1 MKTKMHNGSRLL
13 SLLLA
18 VVLVFTLTVPALAAE
33 KPQDMNLRIAV
44 MSDLHYLSP
53 DMIADTED
61 FEHAFNSDRKLLKES
76 SSVLHEMLERV
87 RADKPDILLVS
98 GDLTKDGEQ
107 ECHAALAKQLQQLQ
121 QDVPGLKIYVINGNH
136 DIRNYNAK
144 NFNTADGKAVPA
156 TRTHPEDFKRI
167 YDFVYSDP
175 TVIAT
180 FTPAAGNEAGS
191 LSYVA
196 RPVEGLTVIAMDTC
210 RYSSDNTSN
219 GDDEHETS
227 GAISADLEKWVI
239 EQTAAAKA
247 RGDLVIGLE
256 HHGLVPHFDVEPTIL
271 PMYLVNGYER
281 IAQEYADAGMSAVF
295 TGHMHAVDIA
305 AMTTKA
311 GNTFYDI
318 ETGSALT
325 YPCPIRFVDLRRSTV
340 GGETNTYMSVSTKT
354 HIGPINYTDPATG
367 VAYVIDDLTEYAREF
382 GFSTAMLKTVAGDFV
397 KSFFG
402 KYLPNDT
409 WPVTK
414 IIENIDKIIEDVASI
429 PVAEGNNLLDF
440 ANWIYRC
447 NLAGEDDGNYPAWVQ
462 SGIDQL
468 KSGALLDQVLDI
480 VAKDAFG
487 RGSVL
492 FTKFQGLFTKY
503 LKSQLN
509 DLLVKIVVSMSV
521 DNNCPDDN
529 DKTILLEGSNAQ
541 VRLLPVTGSS
551 AATTQAYVQ
560 GDTATVFLTSR
571 QLRAATGAQSGVAV
585 TVDATDPAVGTVVLA
600 GRSIANACDA
610 GAAALQV
617 KFRSGTVTLDA
628 RALAALDLHK
638 DVAVSL
644 ASGASLNAAQQRA
657 LGSQAAAA
665 TLANASVLVDGAAA
679 SCPAGS
685 VRAAVAVNAANDLTA
700 WSLADDG
707 SISAVGGVY
716 DAGQQTYAF
725 DVVNGVTAIARFPF
739 TDVVA
744 GTWYYG
750 AAAYAYNNGLFAG
763 MTPTTFAPNATMTRA
778 MLVSVLWRLAGAPA
792 PKAPNTFVDVPDGAW
807 YTDAVTWAAENGVVS
822 GIGGSRFDPSGFV
835 TREQTAEILYNYAHS
850 KGYDVSARADLTAF
864 PDAASV
870 SGWAEEALSWANAAG
885 LINGTVRDGQTILD
899 PQGRRKKSRTQPA
912 TAIIGSGRTYKGFLI
927 KSAAPAWAV
936 SAQTTRRQYRS

>member
-121 QDVPGLKIYVINGNH
+121 QDIPGLKIYVINGNH

-144 NFNTADGKAVPA
+144 NFNTPDGKAVPA

-492 FTKFQGLFTKY
+492 LTKFQGLFTKY

-551 AATTQAYVQ
+551 ATSTQAYVQ
-560 GDTATVFLTSR
+560 DGTSTVFLSSR
-571 QLRAATGAQSGVAV
+571 QLRAATNAQSGATV
-585 TVDATDPAVGTVVLA
+585 TVDATDPAASTVVLA
-600 GRSIANACDA
+600 GHSIANARDA

-657 LGSQAAAA
+657 LGSQAATA

-685 VRAAVAVNAANDLTA
+685 VRAAVAVNAADDLTA

-707 SISAVGGVY
+707 SISAVGGAY

-763 MTPTTFAPNATMTRA
+763 MTPTTFAPNAIMTRA

-899 PQGRRKKSRTQPA
+899 PQGSASR
-912 TAIIGSGRTYKGFLI
+912 
-927 KSAAPAWAV
+927 
-936 SAQTTRRQYRS
+936 AQVAMILMNYVEHVVNA

>member
-156 TRTHPEDFKRI
+156 TRTEPEDFKRI

-175 TVIAT
+175 TVLAT
-180 FTPAAGNEAGS
+180 FTPAEGNKAGG

-210 RYSSDNTSN
+210 RYSSDNTSI

-256 HHGLVPHFDVEPTIL
+256 HHGLVPHFDVQPTIL

-281 IAQEYADAGMSAVF
+281 IAQEYADAGMSVVF

-325 YPCPIRFVDLRRSTV
+325 YPCPVRFVDLRRTTV

-354 HIGPINYTDPATG
+354 HIGPIHYTDPATG

-382 GFSTAMLKTVAGDFV
+382 GFTTDMLKTVAGDFV

-414 IIENIDKIIEDVASI
+414 IVANIDQIIDDVAAI
-429 PVAEGNNLLDF
+429 PIAEGNNLLDF

-628 RALAALDLHK
+628 HALAALDLHK

-685 VRAAVAVNAANDLTA
+685 VRAAVAVNAADDLTA

-707 SISAVGGVY
+707 SISAVGGAY

-778 MLVSVLWRLAGAPA
+778 MLVSVLWRLAGEPA

-864 PDAASV
+864 PDAGNV

-899 PQGRRKKSRTQPA
+899 PQGSASR
-912 TAIIGSGRTYKGFLI
+912 
-927 KSAAPAWAV
+927 
-936 SAQTTRRQYRS
+936 AQVAMILMNYVEHVVNA

>member
-144 NFNTADGKAVPA
+144 NFNTPDGKAVPA

-256 HHGLVPHFDVEPTIL
+256 HHGLVPHFDVQPTIL

-281 IAQEYADAGMSAVF
+281 IAQEYADAGMSVVF

-325 YPCPIRFVDLRRSTV
+325 YPCPVRFVDLRRSTV

-382 GFSTAMLKTVAGDFV
+382 GFTTAMLKTVAGDFI

-414 IIENIDKIIEDVASI
+414 IIANIDQIIDDVAAVPI
-429 PVAEGNNLLDF
+429 AEGNNLLDF

-665 TLANASVLVDGAAA
+665 TFANASVLVDGAAA

-685 VRAAVAVNAANDLTA
+685 VRAAVAVNAADDLTA

-864 PDAASV
+864 PDAGSV

-899 PQGRRKKSRTQPA
+899 PQGSASR
-912 TAIIGSGRTYKGFLI
+912 
-927 KSAAPAWAV
+927 
-936 SAQTTRRQYRS
+936 AQVAMILMNYVEHVVNA

>member
-1 MKTKMHNGSRLL
+1 MKTRMHNGSRLL

-53 DMIADTED
+53 DMIAGTED
-61 FEHAFNSDRKLLKES
+61 FEHALNSDRKLLKES
-76 SSVLHEMLERV
+76 SAILYEKFEQV

-121 QDVPGLKIYVINGNH
+121 QDIPGLKIYVINGNH

-144 NFNTADGKAVPA
+144 NFNTPDGKAVPA

-180 FTPAAGNEAGS
+180 FTPAAGNEAGG

-247 RGDLVIGLE
+247 RGDLVVGLE

-367 VAYVIDDLTEYAREF
+367 VAYVIDDLTEYARKF

-414 IIENIDKIIEDVASI
+414 IVANIDKIIDDVAAVPI
-429 PVAEGNNLLDF
+429 AEGNNLLDF

-462 SGIDQL
+462 SGMDQL
-468 KSGALLDQVLDI
+468 RSGALLDQVLDI

-487 RGSVL
+487 RSSVL

-503 LKSQLN
+503 LKGQLN

-685 VRAAVAVNAANDLTA
+685 VRAAVAVNAADDLTA

-707 SISAVGGVY
+707 SISAVGGAY

-870 SGWAEEALSWANAAG
+870 SGWAEKALSWANVAG

-899 PQGRRKKSRTQPA
+899 PQGSASR
-912 TAIIGSGRTYKGFLI
+912 
-927 KSAAPAWAV
+927 
-936 SAQTTRRQYRS
+936 AQVAMILMNYVEHVVNA

>member
-13 SLLLA
+13 SLLLV

-156 TRTHPEDFKRI
+156 TRTEPEDFKRI

-180 FTPAAGNEAGS
+180 FTPAEGNKAGG

-256 HHGLVPHFDVEPTIL
+256 HHGLVPHFDVQPTIL

-281 IAQEYADAGMSAVF
+281 IAQEYADAGMSVVF

-325 YPCPIRFVDLRRSTV
+325 YPCPVRFVDLRRSTV

-354 HIGPINYTDPATG
+354 HIGPIHYTDPATG
-367 VAYVIDDLTEYAREF
+367 VAYVIDDLTEYARKF
-382 GFSTAMLKTVAGDFV
+382 GFTTDMLKTVAGDFV

-414 IIENIDKIIEDVASI
+414 IVANIDQIIDDVAAVPI
-429 PVAEGNNLLDF
+429 AEGNNLLDF

-657 LGSQAAAA
+657 LGSQAATA

-685 VRAAVAVNAANDLTA
+685 VRAAVAVNAADDLTA

-707 SISAVGGVY
+707 SISAVGGAY

-899 PQGRRKKSRTQPA
+899 PQGSASR
-912 TAIIGSGRTYKGFLI
+912 
-927 KSAAPAWAV
+927 
-936 SAQTTRRQYRS
+936 AQVAMILMNYVEHVVNA

>member
-156 TRTHPEDFKRI
+156 TRTEPEDFKRI

-175 TVIAT
+175 TVLAT
-180 FTPAAGNEAGS
+180 FTPAEGNKAGG

-256 HHGLVPHFDVEPTIL
+256 HHGLVPHFDVQPTIL

-281 IAQEYADAGMSAVF
+281 IAQEYADAGMSVVF

-305 AMTTKA
+305 AMTTAA

-325 YPCPIRFVDLRRSTV
+325 YPCPVRFVDLRRSTV

-354 HIGPINYTDPATG
+354 HIGPIHYTDPATG
-367 VAYVIDDLTEYAREF
+367 VAHVIDDLTEYAREF
-382 GFSTAMLKTVAGDFV
+382 GFTTAMLKTVAGDFI

-414 IIENIDKIIEDVASI
+414 IIANIDQIIDDVAAVPI
-429 PVAEGNNLLDF
+429 AEGNNLLDF

-462 SGIDQL
+462 SGVDQL

-685 VRAAVAVNAANDLTA
+685 VRAAVAVNAADDLTA

-707 SISAVGGVY
+707 SISAVSGAY

-864 PDAASV
+864 PDAGSV

-885 LINGTVRDGQTILD
+885 LINGTVRDGQTILA
-899 PQGRRKKSRTQPA
+899 PQGSASR
-912 TAIIGSGRTYKGFLI
+912 
-927 KSAAPAWAV
+927 
-936 SAQTTRRQYRS
+936 AQVAMILMNYVEHVVNA

>member
-156 TRTHPEDFKRI
+156 TRTEPEDFKRI

-175 TVIAT
+175 TVLAT
-180 FTPAAGNEAGS
+180 FTPAEGNKAGG

-256 HHGLVPHFDVEPTIL
+256 HHGLVPHFDVQPTIL

-281 IAQEYADAGMSAVF
+281 IAQEYADAGMSVVF

-305 AMTTKA
+305 AMTTAA

-325 YPCPIRFVDLRRSTV
+325 YPCPVRFVDLRRSTV

-354 HIGPINYTDPATG
+354 HIGPIHYTDPATG

-382 GFSTAMLKTVAGDFV
+382 GFTTDMLKTVAGDFI

-414 IIENIDKIIEDVASI
+414 IVANIDQIIDDVAAVPI
-429 PVAEGNNLLDF
+429 AEGNNLLDF

-462 SGIDQL
+462 SGVDQL

-551 AATTQAYVQ
+551 AVTTQAYVQ

-685 VRAAVAVNAANDLTA
+685 VRAAVAVNAADDLTA

-707 SISAVGGVY
+707 SISAVGGAY

-899 PQGRRKKSRTQPA
+899 PQGSASR
-912 TAIIGSGRTYKGFLI
+912 
-927 KSAAPAWAV
+927 
-936 SAQTTRRQYRS
+936 AQVAMILMNYVEHVVNA

>member
-18 VVLVFTLTVPALAAE
+18 VVLVFTLTVPALAAD

-76 SSVLHEMLERV
+76 SSVLREMLERV

-156 TRTHPEDFKRI
+156 TRTEPEDFKRI

-180 FTPAAGNEAGS
+180 FTPAEGNKAGG

-256 HHGLVPHFDVEPTIL
+256 HHGLVPHFDVQPTIL

-281 IAQEYADAGMSAVF
+281 IAQEYADAGMSVVF

-325 YPCPIRFVDLRRSTV
+325 YPCPVRFVDLRRTTV

-382 GFSTAMLKTVAGDFV
+382 GFTTAMLKTVAGDFI

-414 IIENIDKIIEDVASI
+414 IVANIDQIIDDVAAVPI
-429 PVAEGNNLLDF
+429 AEGNNLLDF

-685 VRAAVAVNAANDLTA
+685 VRAAVAVNAADDLTA

-707 SISAVGGVY
+707 SISAVGGAY

-778 MLVSVLWRLAGAPA
+778 MLVSVLWRLAGEPA

-864 PDAASV
+864 PDAGSV
-870 SGWAEEALSWANAAG
+870 SGWAEKALSWANAAG

-899 PQGRRKKSRTQPA
+899 PQGSASR
-912 TAIIGSGRTYKGFLI
+912 
-927 KSAAPAWAV
+927 
-936 SAQTTRRQYRS
+936 AQVAMILMNYVEHVVNA

>member
-18 VVLVFTLTVPALAAE
+18 VVLVFTLTVPALAAD

-53 DMIADTED
+53 DMIAGTED
-61 FEHAFNSDRKLLKES
+61 FEHALNSDRKLLKES
-76 SSVLHEMLERV
+76 SAILYEKFEQV

-156 TRTHPEDFKRI
+156 TRTEPEDFKRI

-175 TVIAT
+175 TVLAT
-180 FTPAAGNEAGS
+180 FTPAEGNKAGG

-256 HHGLVPHFDVEPTIL
+256 HHGLVPHFDVQPTIL

-281 IAQEYADAGMSAVF
+281 IAQEYADAGMSVVF

-325 YPCPIRFVDLRRSTV
+325 YPCPVRFVDLRRSTV

-354 HIGPINYTDPATG
+354 HIGPIHYTDPATG

-414 IIENIDKIIEDVASI
+414 IIANIDQIIDDVAAVPI
-429 PVAEGNNLLDF
+429 AEGNNLLDF

-600 GRSIANACDA
+600 GHSIANARDA

-657 LGSQAAAA
+657 LGSQAATA

-685 VRAAVAVNAANDLTA
+685 VRAAVAVNAADDLTA

-707 SISAVGGVY
+707 SISAVSGAY

-778 MLVSVLWRLAGAPA
+778 MLVSVLWRLAGEPA

-864 PDAASV
+864 PDAGSV

-899 PQGRRKKSRTQPA
+899 PQGSASR
-912 TAIIGSGRTYKGFLI
+912 
-927 KSAAPAWAV
+927 
-936 SAQTTRRQYRS
+936 AQVAMILMNYVEHVVNA

>member
-156 TRTHPEDFKRI
+156 TRTEPEDFKQI

-180 FTPAAGNEAGS
+180 FTPAEGNKAGG

-256 HHGLVPHFDVEPTIL
+256 HHGLVPHFDVQPTIL

-281 IAQEYADAGMSAVF
+281 IAQEYADAGMSVVF

-325 YPCPIRFVDLRRSTV
+325 YPCPVRFVDLRRSTV

-354 HIGPINYTDPATG
+354 HIGPIHYTDPATG
-367 VAYVIDDLTEYAREF
+367 AAYVIDDLTEYAREF
-382 GFSTAMLKTVAGDFV
+382 GFTTDMLKTVAGDFV

-414 IIENIDKIIEDVASI
+414 IIANIDQIIDDVAAVPI
-429 PVAEGNNLLDF
+429 AEGNNLLDF

-657 LGSQAAAA
+657 LGSQAATA

-685 VRAAVAVNAANDLTA
+685 VRAAVAVNAADDLTA

-707 SISAVGGVY
+707 SISAVGGAY
-716 DAGQQTYAF
+716 DAGQQTYVF

-778 MLVSVLWRLAGAPA
+778 MLVSVLWRLAGEPA
-792 PKAPNTFVDVPDGAW
+792 PKGTNTFDDVPDGAW

-864 PDAASV
+864 PDAGSV
-870 SGWAEEALSWANAAG
+870 SGWAEKALSWANAAG

-899 PQGRRKKSRTQPA
+899 PQGSASR
-912 TAIIGSGRTYKGFLI
+912 
-927 KSAAPAWAV
+927 
-936 SAQTTRRQYRS
+936 AQVAMILMNYVEHVVNA

>member
-156 TRTHPEDFKRI
+156 TRTEPEDFKRI

-175 TVIAT
+175 TVIET

-196 RPVEGLTVIAMDTC
+196 RPVEGLTIVAMDTC
-210 RYSSDNTSN
+210 RYSKENTSN

-256 HHGLVPHFDVEPTIL
+256 HHGLVPHFDVQPTIL

-281 IAQEYADAGMSAVF
+281 IAQEYADAGMSVVF

-325 YPCPIRFVDLRRSTV
+325 YPCPVRFVDLRRSTV

-354 HIGPINYTDPATG
+354 HIGPIHYTDPATG

-382 GFSTAMLKTVAGDFV
+382 GFTTAMLKTVAGDFV

-414 IIENIDKIIEDVASI
+414 IVANIDQIIDDVAAVPI
-429 PVAEGNNLLDF
+429 AEGNNLLDF

-541 VRLLPVTGSS
+541 VRLLPVTGSN

-685 VRAAVAVNAANDLTA
+685 VRAAVAVNAADDLTA

-707 SISAVGGVY
+707 SISAVSGAY

-864 PDAASV
+864 PDAGSV

-899 PQGRRKKSRTQPA
+899 PQGSASR
-912 TAIIGSGRTYKGFLI
+912 
-927 KSAAPAWAV
+927 
-936 SAQTTRRQYRS
+936 AQVAMILMNYVEHVVNA

>member
-1 MKTKMHNGSRLL
+1 MNHSKRIGSRLL

-18 VVLVFTLTVPALAAE
+18 VALVLALSVPAFAA
-33 KPQDMNLRIAV
+33 QDSHSGADTGTLKIAV
-44 MSDLHYLSP
+44 MSDDHYLSP
-53 DMIADTED
+53 SMIRDTADYTT
-61 FEHAFNSDRKLLKES
+61 ALNSDRKMFAES
-76 SSVLHEMLERV
+76 DAILRTMLDAV
-87 RADKPDILLVS
+87 RQDKPDVLLIS

-107 ECHAALAKQLQQLQ
+107 ECHKALAKALQQLQ
-121 QDVPGLKIYVINGNH
+121 RDVPGLKVYVINGNH
-136 DIRNYNAK
+136 DIRNADAL

-156 TRTHPEDFKRI
+156 TRTDPEDFKRI
-167 YDFVYSDP
+167 YDFIYSDP

-180 FTPAAGNEAGS
+180 YTPPAGKEAGG

-196 RPVEGLTVIAMDTC
+196 RPADGYTLVVIDTG
-210 RYSSDNTSN
+210 RYSSDNTSTGKN
-219 GDDEHETS
+219 EHETS
-227 GAISADLEKWVI
+227 GAISADLEQWVI

-247 RGDLVIGLE
+247 RGDVVLGMQ
-256 HHGLVPHFDVEPTIL
+256 HHGLVAHFDVQPTIL
-271 PMYLVNGYER
+271 PMYLVNDYER
-281 IAQEYADAGMSAVF
+281 LSQEYADAGMSVMF
-295 TGHMHAVDIA
+295 TGHSHAVDIA
-305 AMTTKA
+305 SATTVA
-311 GNTFYDI
+311 GNTIYDI
-318 ETGSALT
+318 ETGSGLT
-325 YPCPIRFVDLRRSTV
+325 YPSPLRFVELRRSADATV
-340 GGETNTYMSVSTKT
+340 VSTGVRT
-354 HIGPINYTDPATG
+354 HFGPIHYTDPLTG
-367 VAYVIDDLTEYAREF
+367 TAKTIDDLTEYGRAH
-382 GFSTAMLKTVAGDFV
+382 GFTTDMLKTVAGSFV

-402 KYLPNDT
+402 KFLPNDT

-414 IIENIDKIIEDVASI
+414 IIANIDQIIDDVAAVPI
-429 PVAEGNNLLDF
+429 AEGNNLLDF
-440 ANWIYRC
+440 ANWIYQC

-462 SGIDQL
+462 SGVDQL

-480 VAKDAFG
+480 VARDTFG
-487 RGSVL
+487 CGSVL
-492 FTKFQGLFTKY
+492 FTKFQGLFTRY

-521 DNNCPDDN
+521 DNNCADDN
-529 DKTILLEGSNAQ
+529 DMTFLIANSGDAQ
-541 VRLLPVTGSS
+541 IRLLPVSGSS

-560 GDTATVFLTSR
+560 GSTATVFLTSR
-571 QLRAATGAQSGVAV
+571 QLRAATDAQFDATV
-585 TVDATDPAVGTVVLA
+585 TINATDPAADTVILS
-600 GRSIANACDA
+600 GRSIINARNA
-610 GAAALQV
+610 GVAA

-657 LGSQAAAA
+657 LGSQAATA

-685 VRAAVAVNAANDLTA
+685 VRAAVAVNAADDLTA

-707 SISAVGGVY
+707 SISAVGGAY

-778 MLVSVLWRLAGAPA
+778 MLVSVLWRLAGEPA

-850 KGYDVSARADLTAF
+850 KGYDVSARADLTVF
-864 PDAASV
+864 PDAGSV
-870 SGWAEEALSWANAAG
+870 SGWAEKALSWANAAG

-899 PQGRRKKSRTQPA
+899 PQGSASR
-912 TAIIGSGRTYKGFLI
+912 
-927 KSAAPAWAV
+927 
-936 SAQTTRRQYRS
+936 AQVAMILMNYVEHVVNA

>member
-144 NFNTADGKAVPA
+144 NFNTPDGKAVPA
-156 TRTHPEDFKRI
+156 TRTYPEDFKRI

-196 RPVEGLTVIAMDTC
+196 RPVEGLTIIAMDTC
-210 RYSSDNTSN
+210 RYSKENTSN
-219 GDDEHETS
+219 GTDEHETS

-354 HIGPINYTDPATG
+354 HIGPIHYTDPATG

-382 GFSTAMLKTVAGDFV
+382 GFTTAMLKTVAGDFI

-414 IIENIDKIIEDVASI
+414 IIANIDQIIDDVAAVPI
-429 PVAEGNNLLDF
+429 AEGNNLLDF

-685 VRAAVAVNAANDLTA
+685 VRAAVAVNAADDLTA

-707 SISAVGGVY
+707 SISAVGGAY

-899 PQGRRKKSRTQPA
+899 PQGSASR
-912 TAIIGSGRTYKGFLI
+912 
-927 KSAAPAWAV
+927 
-936 SAQTTRRQYRS
+936 AQVAMILMNYVEHVVNA

>member
-18 VVLVFTLTVPALAAE
+18 VVLVFTLTVPVLAAE

-156 TRTHPEDFKRI
+156 TRTEPEDFRRI

-180 FTPAAGNEAGS
+180 FTPAEGNKAGG

-256 HHGLVPHFDVEPTIL
+256 HHGLVPHFDVQPTIL

-281 IAQEYADAGMSAVF
+281 IAQEYADAGMSVVF

-305 AMTTKA
+305 AMTTAA

-325 YPCPIRFVDLRRSTV
+325 YPCPVRFVDLRRSTV

-354 HIGPINYTDPATG
+354 HIGPIHYTDPATG

-382 GFSTAMLKTVAGDFV
+382 GFTTAMLKTVAGDFV

-414 IIENIDKIIEDVASI
+414 IVANIDQIIDDVAAVPI
-429 PVAEGNNLLDF
+429 AEGNNLLDF

-657 LGSQAAAA
+657 LGSQAATA

-685 VRAAVAVNAANDLTA
+685 VRAAVAVNAADDLTA

-707 SISAVGGVY
+707 SISAVGGAY

-864 PDAASV
+864 PDAGSV

-899 PQGRRKKSRTQPA
+899 PQGSASR
-912 TAIIGSGRTYKGFLI
+912 
-927 KSAAPAWAV
+927 
-936 SAQTTRRQYRS
+936 AQVAMILMNYVEHVVNA

>member
-61 FEHAFNSDRKLLKES
+61 FEHALNSDRKLLKES
-76 SSVLHEMLERV
+76 SAILNEMFERV

-121 QDVPGLKIYVINGNH
+121 QDIPGLKIYVINGNH

-144 NFNTADGKAVPA
+144 NFNTADGKAVLA
-156 TRTHPEDFKRI
+156 TRTEPEDFKRI

-180 FTPAAGNEAGS
+180 FTPAEGNKAGG

-210 RYSSDNTSN
+210 RYSSDNTSI

-239 EQTAAAKA
+239 EQTAVAKA

-281 IAQEYADAGMSAVF
+281 IAQEYADAGMSVVF

-305 AMTTKA
+305 AMTTAA

-354 HIGPINYTDPATG
+354 HIGPIHYTDPATG
-367 VAYVIDDLTEYAREF
+367 TAHVIDDLTEYAREF
-382 GFSTAMLKTVAGDFV
+382 GFSTDMLKTVAGDFV

-414 IIENIDKIIEDVASI
+414 IVANIDQIIDDVAAI
-429 PVAEGNNLLDF
+429 PIAEGKNLLDF
-440 ANWIYRC
+440 ANWIYQC

-462 SGIDQL
+462 SGVDQL

-541 VRLLPVTGSS
+541 IRLLPVTGSS

-685 VRAAVAVNAANDLTA
+685 VRAAVAVNAADDLTA

-707 SISAVGGVY
+707 SISAVGGAY

-864 PDAASV
+864 PDAGSV

-899 PQGRRKKSRTQPA
+899 PQGSASR
-912 TAIIGSGRTYKGFLI
+912 
-927 KSAAPAWAV
+927 
-936 SAQTTRRQYRS
+936 AQVAMILMNYVEHVVNA

>member
-76 SSVLHEMLERV
+76 SSVLREMLERV

-156 TRTHPEDFKRI
+156 TRTEPEDFKQI

-175 TVIAT
+175 TVLAT
-180 FTPAAGNEAGS
+180 FTPAEGNKAGG

-256 HHGLVPHFDVEPTIL
+256 HHGLVPHFDVQPTIL

-281 IAQEYADAGMSAVF
+281 IAQEYADAGMSVVF

-305 AMTTKA
+305 AMTTAA

-325 YPCPIRFVDLRRSTV
+325 YPCPVRFVDLRRSTV

-382 GFSTAMLKTVAGDFV
+382 GFTTAMLKTVAGDFV

-414 IIENIDKIIEDVASI
+414 IVANIDQIIDDVAAI
-429 PVAEGNNLLDF
+429 PIAEGNNLLDF

-657 LGSQAAAA
+657 LGSQAATA

-685 VRAAVAVNAANDLTA
+685 VRAAVAVNAADDLTA

-707 SISAVGGVY
+707 SISAVGGAY

-778 MLVSVLWRLAGAPA
+778 MLVSVLWRLAGEPA

-864 PDAASV
+864 PDAGSV

-899 PQGRRKKSRTQPA
+899 PQGSASR
-912 TAIIGSGRTYKGFLI
+912 
-927 KSAAPAWAV
+927 
-936 SAQTTRRQYRS
+936 AQVAMILMNYVEHVVNA

>member
-156 TRTHPEDFKRI
+156 TRTEPEDFKQI

-180 FTPAAGNEAGS
+180 FTPAEGNKAGG

-196 RPVEGLTVIAMDTC
+196 RPVEGLTIVAMDTC
-210 RYSSDNTSN
+210 RYSKENTSN
-219 GDDEHETS
+219 GTDEHETS

-462 SGIDQL
+462 SGMDQL
-468 KSGALLDQVLDI
+468 RSGALLDQVLDI

-492 FTKFQGLFTKY
+492 LTKFQGLFTKY

-600 GRSIANACDA
+600 GRSIANAREA
-610 GAAALQV
+610 GVATLQV
-617 KFRSGTVTLDA
+617 KFKSGTVALNA
-628 RALAALDLHK
+628 SALAALDLHK
-638 DVAVSL
+638 DVVVSL
-644 ASGASLNAAQQRA
+644 ANGASLNAAQQRA
-657 LGSQAAAA
+657 LGSQAATA

-685 VRAAVAVNAANDLTA
+685 VRAAVAVNAADDLTA

-707 SISAVGGVY
+707 SISAVGGAY

-778 MLVSVLWRLAGAPA
+778 MLVSVLWRLAGEPA

-850 KGYDVSARADLTAF
+850 KGYDVSARADLTVF
-864 PDAASV
+864 PDAGSV
-870 SGWAEEALSWANAAG
+870 SGWAEKALSWANAAG

-899 PQGRRKKSRTQPA
+899 PQGSASR
-912 TAIIGSGRTYKGFLI
+912 
-927 KSAAPAWAV
+927 
-936 SAQTTRRQYRS
+936 AQVAMILMNYVEHVVNA

>member
-1 MKTKMHNGSRLL
+1 MKIRMHNGSRLL

-121 QDVPGLKIYVINGNH
+121 QDIPGLKIYVINGNH

-144 NFNTADGKAVPA
+144 NFNTPDGKAVPA

-180 FTPAAGNEAGS
+180 FTPAAGNEAGG

-196 RPVEGLTVIAMDTC
+196 RPVEGLTIIAMDTC
-210 RYSSDNTSN
+210 RYSKENTSN
-219 GDDEHETS
+219 GTDEHETS

-281 IAQEYADAGMSAVF
+281 IAQEYADAGMSVVF

-462 SGIDQL
+462 SGMDQL
-468 KSGALLDQVLDI
+468 RSGALLDQVLDI

-487 RGSVL
+487 RSSVL

-503 LKSQLN
+503 LKGQLN

-657 LGSQAAAA
+657 LGSQAATA

-685 VRAAVAVNAANDLTA
+685 VRAEVAVNAADDLTA

-707 SISAVGGVY
+707 SISAVGGAY

-899 PQGRRKKSRTQPA
+899 PQGSASR
-912 TAIIGSGRTYKGFLI
+912 
-927 KSAAPAWAV
+927 
-936 SAQTTRRQYRS
+936 AQVAMILMNYVEHVVNA

>member
-76 SSVLHEMLERV
+76 SSVLREMLERV

-156 TRTHPEDFKRI
+156 TRTEPEDFKQI

-180 FTPAAGNEAGS
+180 FTPAEGNKAGG

-256 HHGLVPHFDVEPTIL
+256 HHGLVPHFDVQPTIL

-281 IAQEYADAGMSAVF
+281 IAQEYADAGMSVVF

-305 AMTTKA
+305 AMTTAA

-325 YPCPIRFVDLRRSTV
+325 YPCPVRFVDLRRSTV

-354 HIGPINYTDPATG
+354 HIGPIHYTDPATG

-382 GFSTAMLKTVAGDFV
+382 GFTTDMLKTVAGDFV

-414 IIENIDKIIEDVASI
+414 IIANIDQIIDDVAAVPI
-429 PVAEGNNLLDF
+429 AEGNNLLDF

-600 GRSIANACDA
+600 SRSIANACDT

-657 LGSQAAAA
+657 LGSQAATA

-685 VRAAVAVNAANDLTA
+685 VRAAVAVNAADDLTA

-707 SISAVGGVY
+707 SISAVGGAY
-716 DAGQQTYAF
+716 DAGRQTYAF

-778 MLVSVLWRLAGAPA
+778 MLVSVLWRLAGEPA
-792 PKAPNTFVDVPDGAW
+792 PKTPNTFVDVPDGAW

-864 PDAASV
+864 PDAGSV

-899 PQGRRKKSRTQPA
+899 PQGSASR
-912 TAIIGSGRTYKGFLI
+912 
-927 KSAAPAWAV
+927 
-936 SAQTTRRQYRS
+936 AQVAMILMNYVEHVVNA

>member
-18 VVLVFTLTVPALAAE
+18 VVLAFTLTVPALAAE

-76 SSVLHEMLERV
+76 SSVFREMLERV

-156 TRTHPEDFKRI
+156 TRTEPEDFKRI

-175 TVIAT
+175 TVLAT
-180 FTPAAGNEAGS
+180 FTPAEGNKAGG

-210 RYSSDNTSN
+210 RYSSDNTSI

-256 HHGLVPHFDVEPTIL
+256 HHGLVPHFDVQPTIL

-281 IAQEYADAGMSAVF
+281 IAQEYADAGMSVVF

-325 YPCPIRFVDLRRSTV
+325 YPCPVRFVDLRRSTV

-354 HIGPINYTDPATG
+354 HIGPIHYTDPATG

-382 GFSTAMLKTVAGDFV
+382 GFTTDMLKTVAGDFV

-414 IIENIDKIIEDVASI
+414 IIANIDQIIDDVAAVPI
-429 PVAEGNNLLDF
+429 AEGNNLLDF

-462 SGIDQL
+462 SGVDQL

-657 LGSQAAAA
+657 LGSQAATA

-685 VRAAVAVNAANDLTA
+685 VRAAVAVNAADDLTA

-707 SISAVGGVY
+707 SISAVGGAY

-778 MLVSVLWRLAGAPA
+778 MLVSVLWRLAGEPA

-864 PDAASV
+864 PDAGSV
-870 SGWAEEALSWANAAG
+870 SGWAEKALSWANAAG

-899 PQGRRKKSRTQPA
+899 PQGSASR
-912 TAIIGSGRTYKGFLI
+912 
-927 KSAAPAWAV
+927 
-936 SAQTTRRQYRS
+936 AQVAMILMNYVEHVVNA

>member
-121 QDVPGLKIYVINGNH
+121 QDIPGLKIYVINGNH

-144 NFNTADGKAVPA
+144 NFNTPDGKAVPA

-414 IIENIDKIIEDVASI
+414 IIANIDQIIDDVAAVPI
-429 PVAEGNNLLDF
+429 AEGNNLLDF

-541 VRLLPVTGSS
+541 VRLLPVTGSN

-644 ASGASLNAAQQRA
+644 TGASLNAAQQRA
-657 LGSQAAAA
+657 LGTQAGSAV
-665 TLANASVLVDGAAA
+665 LANASVLVDGAAA

-685 VRAAVAVNAANDLTA
+685 VRAAVAVNAADDLTA

-707 SISAVGGVY
+707 SISAVSGAY

-778 MLVSVLWRLAGAPA
+778 MLVSVLWRLAGEPA

-850 KGYDVSARADLTAF
+850 KGYDVSARADLTVF
-864 PDAASV
+864 PDAGSV
-870 SGWAEEALSWANAAG
+870 SGWAEKALSWANAAG

-899 PQGRRKKSRTQPA
+899 PQGSASR
-912 TAIIGSGRTYKGFLI
+912 
-927 KSAAPAWAV
+927 
-936 SAQTTRRQYRS
+936 AQVAMILMNYVEHVVNA

>member
-156 TRTHPEDFKRI
+156 TRTEPEDFKRI

-175 TVIAT
+175 TVLAT
-180 FTPAAGNEAGS
+180 FTPAEGNKAGG

-256 HHGLVPHFDVEPTIL
+256 HHGLVPHFDVQPTIL

-281 IAQEYADAGMSAVF
+281 IAQEYADAGMSVVF

-305 AMTTKA
+305 AMTTAA

-325 YPCPIRFVDLRRSTV
+325 YPCPVRFVDLRRSTV

-354 HIGPINYTDPATG
+354 HIGPIHYTDPATG

-382 GFSTAMLKTVAGDFV
+382 GFTTDMLKTVAGDFV

-414 IIENIDKIIEDVASI
+414 IIANIDQIIDDVAAVPI
-429 PVAEGNNLLDF
+429 AEGNNLLDF

-462 SGIDQL
+462 SGVDQL

-685 VRAAVAVNAANDLTA
+685 VRAAVAVNAADDLTA

-707 SISAVGGVY
+707 SISAVGGAY

-778 MLVSVLWRLAGAPA
+778 MLVSVLWRLAGEPA

-864 PDAASV
+864 PDAGSV

-899 PQGRRKKSRTQPA
+899 PQGSASR
-912 TAIIGSGRTYKGFLI
+912 
-927 KSAAPAWAV
+927 
-936 SAQTTRRQYRS
+936 AQVAMILMNYVEHVVNA

>member
-1 MKTKMHNGSRLL
+1 MNHSKRIGSRLL

-18 VVLVFTLTVPALAAE
+18 VALVLALSVPAFAA
-33 KPQDMNLRIAV
+33 QDSHSGADTGTLKIAV
-44 MSDLHYLSP
+44 MSDDHYLSP
-53 DMIADTED
+53 SMIRDTADYTT
-61 FEHAFNSDRKLLKES
+61 ALNSDRKMFAES
-76 SSVLHEMLERV
+76 DAILRTMLDAV
-87 RADKPDILLVS
+87 RQDKPDVLLIS

-107 ECHAALAKQLQQLQ
+107 ECHKALAKALQQLQ
-121 QDVPGLKIYVINGNH
+121 RDVPGLKVYVINGNH
-136 DIRNYNAK
+136 DIRNADAL

-156 TRTHPEDFKRI
+156 TRTDPEDFKRI
-167 YDFVYSDP
+167 YDFIYSDP

-180 FTPAAGNEAGS
+180 YTPPAGKEAGG

-196 RPVEGLTVIAMDTC
+196 RPADGYTLVVIDTG
-210 RYSSDNTSN
+210 RYSSDNTSTGKN
-219 GDDEHETS
+219 EHETS
-227 GAISADLEKWVI
+227 GAISADLEQWVI

-247 RGDLVIGLE
+247 RGDVVLGMQ
-256 HHGLVPHFDVEPTIL
+256 HHGLVAHFDVQPTIL
-271 PMYLVNGYER
+271 PMYLVNDYER
-281 IAQEYADAGMSAVF
+281 LSQEYADAGMSVMF
-295 TGHMHAVDIA
+295 TGHSHAVDIA
-305 AMTTKA
+305 SATTVA
-311 GNTFYDI
+311 GNTIYDI
-318 ETGSALT
+318 ETGSGLT
-325 YPCPIRFVDLRRSTV
+325 YPSPLRFVELRRSADATV
-340 GGETNTYMSVSTKT
+340 VSTGVRT
-354 HIGPINYTDPATG
+354 HFGPIHYTDPLTG
-367 VAYVIDDLTEYAREF
+367 TAKTIDDLTEYGRAH
-382 GFSTAMLKTVAGDFV
+382 GFTTDMLKTVAGSFV

-402 KYLPNDT
+402 KFLPNDT

-414 IIENIDKIIEDVASI
+414 IIANIDQIIDDVAAVPI
-429 PVAEGNNLLDF
+429 AEGNNLLDF
-440 ANWIYRC
+440 ANWIYQC

-462 SGIDQL
+462 SGVDQL

-480 VAKDAFG
+480 VARDTFG
-487 RGSVL
+487 CGSVL
-492 FTKFQGLFTKY
+492 FTKFQGLFTRY

-521 DNNCPDDN
+521 DNNCADDN
-529 DKTILLEGSNAQ
+529 DMTFLIANSGDAQ
-541 VRLLPVTGSS
+541 IRLLPVSGSS

-560 GDTATVFLTSR
+560 GSTATVFLTSR
-571 QLRAATGAQSGVAV
+571 QLRAATDAQFDATV
-585 TVDATDPAVGTVVLA
+585 TINATDPAADTVILS
-600 GRSIANACDA
+600 GRSIINARNA
-610 GAAALQV
+610 GVAALQV

-644 ASGASLNAAQQRA
+644 TGASLNAAQQRA
-657 LGSQAAAA
+657 LGTQAGSAV
-665 TLANASVLVDGAAA
+665 LANASVLVDGAAA

-685 VRAAVAVNAANDLTA
+685 VRAAVAVNAADDLTA

-707 SISAVGGVY
+707 SISAVGGAY

-778 MLVSVLWRLAGAPA
+778 MLVSVLWRLAGEPA

-850 KGYDVSARADLTAF
+850 KGYDVSARADLTVF
-864 PDAASV
+864 PDAGSV
-870 SGWAEEALSWANAAG
+870 SGWAEKALSWANAAG

-899 PQGRRKKSRTQPA
+899 PQGSASR
-912 TAIIGSGRTYKGFLI
+912 
-927 KSAAPAWAV
+927 
-936 SAQTTRRQYRS
+936 AQVAMILMNYVEHVVNA

>member
-18 VVLVFTLTVPALAAE
+18 VVLVFTLTVPALAAD

-53 DMIADTED
+53 DMIAGTED
-61 FEHAFNSDRKLLKES
+61 FEHALNSDRKLLKES
-76 SSVLHEMLERV
+76 SAILYEKFEQV

-121 QDVPGLKIYVINGNH
+121 QDIPGLKIYVINGNH

-144 NFNTADGKAVPA
+144 NFNTPDGKAVPA

-196 RPVEGLTVIAMDTC
+196 RPVEGLTIIAMDTC
-210 RYSSDNTSN
+210 RYSKENTSN
-219 GDDEHETS
+219 GTDEHETS

-281 IAQEYADAGMSAVF
+281 IAQEYADAGMSVVF

-354 HIGPINYTDPATG
+354 HIGPIHYTDPATG

-382 GFSTAMLKTVAGDFV
+382 GFTTAMLKTVAGDFI

-414 IIENIDKIIEDVASI
+414 IIANIDQIIDDVAAVPI
-429 PVAEGNNLLDF
+429 AEGNNLLDF

-685 VRAAVAVNAANDLTA
+685 VRAAVAVNAADDLTA

-707 SISAVGGVY
+707 SISAVGGAY

-899 PQGRRKKSRTQPA
+899 PQGSASR
-912 TAIIGSGRTYKGFLI
+912 
-927 KSAAPAWAV
+927 
-936 SAQTTRRQYRS
+936 AQVAMILMNYVEHVVNA

>member
-144 NFNTADGKAVPA
+144 NFNTPDGKAVPA
-156 TRTHPEDFKRI
+156 TRTEPEDFKRI

-175 TVIAT
+175 TVLAT
-180 FTPAAGNEAGS
+180 FTPAEGNKAGG

-196 RPVEGLTVIAMDTC
+196 RPVEGLTIIAMDTC

-256 HHGLVPHFDVEPTIL
+256 HHGLVPHFDVQPTIL

-281 IAQEYADAGMSAVF
+281 IAQEYADAGMSVVF

-305 AMTTKA
+305 AMTTAA
-311 GNTFYDI
+311 GNTIYDI

-354 HIGPINYTDPATG
+354 HIGPIHYTDPATG
-367 VAYVIDDLTEYAREF
+367 VAYVIDDLTEYARKF
-382 GFSTAMLKTVAGDFV
+382 GFTTDMLKTVAGDFI

-414 IIENIDKIIEDVASI
+414 IIANIDQIIDDVAAVPI
-429 PVAEGNNLLDF
+429 AEGNNLLDF

-462 SGIDQL
+462 SGVDQL

-644 ASGASLNAAQQRA
+644 AGGASLNAAQQRA
-657 LGSQAAAA
+657 LGTQAAMA

-685 VRAAVAVNAANDLTA
+685 VRAAVAVNAADDLTA

-707 SISAVGGVY
+707 SISAVGGAY

-864 PDAASV
+864 PDAGSV

-899 PQGRRKKSRTQPA
+899 PQGSASR
-912 TAIIGSGRTYKGFLI
+912 
-927 KSAAPAWAV
+927 
-936 SAQTTRRQYRS
+936 AQVAMILMNYVEHVVNA

>member
-33 KPQDMNLRIAV
+33 KPQNMNLRIAV

-61 FEHAFNSDRKLLKES
+61 FEHAFNSDRKLLKEG

-156 TRTHPEDFKRI
+156 TRTEPEDFKRI

-175 TVIAT
+175 TVLAT
-180 FTPAAGNEAGS
+180 FTPAEGNKAGG

-256 HHGLVPHFDVEPTIL
+256 HHGLVPHFDVQPTIL

-281 IAQEYADAGMSAVF
+281 IAQEYADAGMSVVF

-305 AMTTKA
+305 AMTTAA

-325 YPCPIRFVDLRRSTV
+325 YPCPVRFVDLRRSTV

-354 HIGPINYTDPATG
+354 HIGPIHYTDPATG

-382 GFSTAMLKTVAGDFV
+382 GFTTDMLKTVAGDFI

-414 IIENIDKIIEDVASI
+414 IIANIDQIIDDVAAVPI
-429 PVAEGNNLLDF
+429 AEGNNLLDF

-657 LGSQAAAA
+657 LGSQAATA
-665 TLANASVLVDGAAA
+665 TLASASVTVDGAAA

-685 VRAAVAVNAANDLTA
+685 VRAAVAVNAADDLTA

-707 SISAVGGVY
+707 SISAVGGAY

-778 MLVSVLWRLAGAPA
+778 MLVSVLWRLAGEPA

-864 PDAASV
+864 PDAGSV

-899 PQGRRKKSRTQPA
+899 PQGSASR
-912 TAIIGSGRTYKGFLI
+912 
-927 KSAAPAWAV
+927 
-936 SAQTTRRQYRS
+936 AQVAMILMNYVEHVVNA

>member
-18 VVLVFTLTVPALAAE
+18 VVLAFTLTVPALAAE

-76 SSVLHEMLERV
+76 SSVLREMLERV

-156 TRTHPEDFKRI
+156 TRTEPEDFKQI

-180 FTPAAGNEAGS
+180 FTPAEGNKAGG

-256 HHGLVPHFDVEPTIL
+256 HHGLVPHFDVQPTIL

-281 IAQEYADAGMSAVF
+281 IAQEYADAGMSVVF

-305 AMTTKA
+305 AMTTAA

-325 YPCPIRFVDLRRSTV
+325 YPCPVRFVDLRRSTV

-354 HIGPINYTDPATG
+354 HIGPIHYTDPATG

-382 GFSTAMLKTVAGDFV
+382 GFTTDMLKTVAGDFI

-414 IIENIDKIIEDVASI
+414 IVANIDQIIDDVAAVPI
-429 PVAEGNNLLDF
+429 AEGNNLLDF

-571 QLRAATGAQSGVAV
+571 QLRTATGAQSGVAV

-685 VRAAVAVNAANDLTA
+685 VRAAVAVNAADDLTA

-707 SISAVGGVY
+707 SISAVGGAY

-899 PQGRRKKSRTQPA
+899 PQGSASR
-912 TAIIGSGRTYKGFLI
+912 
-927 KSAAPAWAV
+927 
-936 SAQTTRRQYRS
+936 AQVAMILMNYVEHVVNA

>member
-76 SSVLHEMLERV
+76 SAILHEMFEQV

-180 FTPAAGNEAGS
+180 FTPAEGNEAGS

-196 RPVEGLTVIAMDTC
+196 RPVEGLTIVAMDTC
-210 RYSSDNTSN
+210 RYSKENTSN
-219 GDDEHETS
+219 GTDEHETS

-256 HHGLVPHFDVEPTIL
+256 HHGLVPHFDVQPTIL

-382 GFSTAMLKTVAGDFV
+382 GFSTAMLKTVAGDFI

-414 IIENIDKIIEDVASI
+414 IVANIDQIIDDVAAI
-429 PVAEGNNLLDF
+429 PIAEGNNLLDF

-462 SGIDQL
+462 SGMDQL
-468 KSGALLDQVLDI
+468 RSGALLDQVLDI

-487 RGSVL
+487 RSSVL

-657 LGSQAAAA
+657 LGSQAATA

-679 SCPAGS
+679 SYPAGS
-685 VRAAVAVNAANDLTA
+685 VRAAVAVNAADDLTA

-707 SISAVGGVY
+707 SISAVGGAY

-763 MTPTTFAPNATMTRA
+763 MTPTTFAPDATMTRA
-778 MLVSVLWRLAGAPA
+778 MLVSVLWRLAGEPA

-899 PQGRRKKSRTQPA
+899 PQGSASR
-912 TAIIGSGRTYKGFLI
+912 
-927 KSAAPAWAV
+927 
-936 SAQTTRRQYRS
+936 AQVAMILMNYVEHVVNA

>member
-156 TRTHPEDFKRI
+156 TRTEPEDFKRI

-175 TVIAT
+175 TVLAT
-180 FTPAAGNEAGS
+180 FTPAEGNKAGG

-256 HHGLVPHFDVEPTIL
+256 HHGLVPHFDVQPTIL

-281 IAQEYADAGMSAVF
+281 IAQEYADAGMSVVF

-325 YPCPIRFVDLRRSTV
+325 YPCPVRFVDLRRTTV

-354 HIGPINYTDPATG
+354 HIGPIHYTDPATG

-382 GFSTAMLKTVAGDFV
+382 GFTTAMLKTVAGDFV

-414 IIENIDKIIEDVASI
+414 IVANIDQIIDDVAAVPI
-429 PVAEGNNLLDF
+429 AEGNNLLDF

-560 GDTATVFLTSR
+560 GDAATVFLTSR

-685 VRAAVAVNAANDLTA
+685 VRAAVAVNAADDLTA

-707 SISAVGGVY
+707 SISAVGGAY

-778 MLVSVLWRLAGAPA
+778 MLVSVLWRLAGEPA

-864 PDAASV
+864 PDAGSV

-899 PQGRRKKSRTQPA
+899 PQGSASR
-912 TAIIGSGRTYKGFLI
+912 
-927 KSAAPAWAV
+927 
-936 SAQTTRRQYRS
+936 AQVAMILMNYVEHVVNA

>member
-156 TRTHPEDFKRI
+156 TRTEPEDFKQI

-180 FTPAAGNEAGS
+180 FTPAEGNKAGG

-256 HHGLVPHFDVEPTIL
+256 HHGLVPHFDVQPTIL

-281 IAQEYADAGMSAVF
+281 IAQEYADAGMSVVF

-305 AMTTKA
+305 AMTTAA

-325 YPCPIRFVDLRRSTV
+325 YPCPVRFVDLRRSTV

-354 HIGPINYTDPATG
+354 HIGPIHYTDPATG
-367 VAYVIDDLTEYAREF
+367 VAHVIDDLTEYAREF
-382 GFSTAMLKTVAGDFV
+382 GFTTDMLKTVAGDFV

-414 IIENIDKIIEDVASI
+414 IIANIDQIIDDVAAI
-429 PVAEGNNLLDF
+429 PIAEGNNLLDF

-521 DNNCPDDN
+521 DNNCSDDN

-685 VRAAVAVNAANDLTA
+685 VRAAVAVNAADDLTA

-707 SISAVGGVY
+707 SISAVGGAY

-850 KGYDVSARADLTAF
+850 KGYDVSARADLTVF
-864 PDAASV
+864 PDAGSV
-870 SGWAEEALSWANAAG
+870 SGWAEKALSWANAAG

-899 PQGRRKKSRTQPA
+899 PQGSASR
-912 TAIIGSGRTYKGFLI
+912 
-927 KSAAPAWAV
+927 
-936 SAQTTRRQYRS
+936 AQVAMILMNYVEHVVNA

>member
-18 VVLVFTLTVPALAAE
+18 VVLAFTLTVPALAAE

-156 TRTHPEDFKRI
+156 TRTEPEDFKRI

-175 TVIAT
+175 TVLAT
-180 FTPAAGNEAGS
+180 FTPAEGNKAGG

-210 RYSSDNTSN
+210 RYSKENTSN
-219 GDDEHETS
+219 GTDEHETS

-256 HHGLVPHFDVEPTIL
+256 HHGLVSHFDVQPTIL

-281 IAQEYADAGMSAVF
+281 IAQEYADAGMSVVF

-325 YPCPIRFVDLRRSTV
+325 YPCPVRFVDLRRSTV

-354 HIGPINYTDPATG
+354 HIGPIHYTDPATG

-382 GFSTAMLKTVAGDFV
+382 GFTTDMLKTVAGDFI

-414 IIENIDKIIEDVASI
+414 IVANIDQIIDDVAAVPI
-429 PVAEGNNLLDF
+429 AEGNNLLDF

-541 VRLLPVTGSS
+541 VRLLPVTGSN

-685 VRAAVAVNAANDLTA
+685 VRAAVAVNAADDPTA

-707 SISAVGGVY
+707 SISAVSGAY

-899 PQGRRKKSRTQPA
+899 PQGSASR
-912 TAIIGSGRTYKGFLI
+912 
-927 KSAAPAWAV
+927 
-936 SAQTTRRQYRS
+936 AQVAMILMNYVEHVVNA

>member
-1 MKTKMHNGSRLL
+1 MNHSKRIGSRLL

-18 VVLVFTLTVPALAAE
+18 VALVLALSVPAFAA
-33 KPQDMNLRIAV
+33 QDSRSGADTGTLKIAV
-44 MSDLHYLSP
+44 MSDDHYLSP
-53 DMIADTED
+53 SMIRDTADYTT
-61 FEHAFNSDRKLLKES
+61 ALNSDRKMFAES
-76 SSVLHEMLERV
+76 DAILRTMLDAV
-87 RADKPDILLVS
+87 RQDKPDVLLIS

-107 ECHAALAKQLQQLQ
+107 ECHKALAKALQQLQ
-121 QDVPGLKIYVINGNH
+121 RDVPGLKVYVINGNH
-136 DIRNYNAK
+136 DIRNADAL

-156 TRTHPEDFKRI
+156 TRTEPEDFKRI
-167 YDFVYSDP
+167 YDFIYSDP

-180 FTPAAGNEAGS
+180 YTPPAGKEAGG

-196 RPVEGLTVIAMDTC
+196 RPADGYTLIAIDTG
-210 RYSSDNTSN
+210 RYSADNTSN
-219 GDDEHETS
+219 GKNEHETS
-227 GAISADLEKWVI
+227 GAISADLEQWVI
-239 EQTAAAKA
+239 AQIKAAKA
-247 RGDLVIGLE
+247 RGDVVLGMQ
-256 HHGLVPHFDVEPTIL
+256 HHGLIAHFDVQPTIL
-271 PMYLVNGYER
+271 PMYLVNNYER
-281 IAQEYADAGMSAVF
+281 LSQEYADAGMSVMF
-295 TGHMHAVDIA
+295 TGHSHAVDIA
-305 AMTTKA
+305 SATTVA
-311 GNTFYDI
+311 GNTIYDI
-318 ETGSALT
+318 ETGSGLT
-325 YPCPIRFVDLRRSTV
+325 YPSPLRFVELRRSADATV
-340 GGETNTYMSVSTKT
+340 VSTGVRT
-354 HIGPINYTDPATG
+354 HFGPIHYTDPLTG
-367 VAYVIDDLTEYAREF
+367 TAKTIDDLTEYGRAH
-382 GFSTAMLKTVAGDFV
+382 GFTTDMLKTVAGSFV

-402 KYLPNDT
+402 KFLPNDT

-414 IIENIDKIIEDVASI
+414 IIANIDQIIDDVAAVPI
-429 PVAEGNNLLDF
+429 AEGNNLLDF
-440 ANWIYRC
+440 ANWIYQC

-462 SGIDQL
+462 SGVDQL

-480 VAKDAFG
+480 VARDTFG
-487 RGSVL
+487 CGSVL
-492 FTKFQGLFTKY
+492 FTKFQGLFTRY

-521 DNNCPDDN
+521 DNNCADDN
-529 DKTILLEGSNAQ
+529 DMTFLIANSGDAQ
-541 VRLLPVTGSS
+541 IRLLPVSGSS

-560 GDTATVFLTSR
+560 GSTATVFLTSR
-571 QLRAATGAQSGVAV
+571 QLRAATDAQFDATV
-585 TVDATDPAVGTVVLA
+585 TINATDPAADTVILS
-600 GRSIANACDA
+600 GRSIINARNA
-610 GAAALQV
+610 GVAALQV

-644 ASGASLNAAQQRA
+644 TGASLNAAQQRA
-657 LGSQAAAA
+657 LGTQAAAA

-685 VRAAVAVNAANDLTA
+685 VRAAVAVNAADDLTA

-707 SISAVGGVY
+707 SISAVGGAY

-864 PDAASV
+864 PDAGSV
-870 SGWAEEALSWANAAG
+870 SGWAEKALSWANAAG

-899 PQGRRKKSRTQPA
+899 PQGSASR
-912 TAIIGSGRTYKGFLI
+912 
-927 KSAAPAWAV
+927 
-936 SAQTTRRQYRS
+936 AQVAMILMNYVEHVVNA

>member
-156 TRTHPEDFKRI
+156 TRTEPEDFKRI

-175 TVIAT
+175 TVLAT
-180 FTPAAGNEAGS
+180 FTPAEGNKAGG

-256 HHGLVPHFDVEPTIL
+256 HHGLVPHFDVQPTIL

-281 IAQEYADAGMSAVF
+281 IAQEYADAGMSVVF

-325 YPCPIRFVDLRRSTV
+325 YPCPVRFVDLRRSTV

-354 HIGPINYTDPATG
+354 HIGPIHYTDPATG

-382 GFSTAMLKTVAGDFV
+382 GFTTAMLKTVAGDFV

-414 IIENIDKIIEDVASI
+414 IIANIDQIIDDVAAVPI
-429 PVAEGNNLLDF
+429 AEGNNLLDF

-585 TVDATDPAVGTVVLA
+585 TVDATDPAVGMVVLA

-685 VRAAVAVNAANDLTA
+685 VRAAVAVNAADDLTA
-700 WSLADDG
+700 WNLADDG
-707 SISAVGGVY
+707 SISAVSGVY

-899 PQGRRKKSRTQPA
+899 PQGSASR
-912 TAIIGSGRTYKGFLI
+912 
-927 KSAAPAWAV
+927 
-936 SAQTTRRQYRS
+936 AQVAMILMNYVEHVVNA

>member
-156 TRTHPEDFKRI
+156 TRTEPEDFKRI

-175 TVIAT
+175 TVLAT
-180 FTPAAGNEAGS
+180 FTPTEGNKAGG

-256 HHGLVPHFDVEPTIL
+256 HHGLVPHFDVQPTIL

-281 IAQEYADAGMSAVF
+281 IAQEYADAGMSVVF

-325 YPCPIRFVDLRRSTV
+325 YPCPVRFVDLRRTTV

-354 HIGPINYTDPATG
+354 HIGPIHYTDPATG
-367 VAYVIDDLTEYAREF
+367 VAYVIDDLTEYARKF
-382 GFSTAMLKTVAGDFV
+382 GFTTAMLKTVAGDFV

-414 IIENIDKIIEDVASI
+414 IVANIDQIIDDVAAI
-429 PVAEGNNLLDF
+429 PIAEGNNLLDF

-462 SGIDQL
+462 SGVDQL

-685 VRAAVAVNAANDLTA
+685 VRAAVAVNAADDLTA

-707 SISAVGGVY
+707 SISAVGGAY

-778 MLVSVLWRLAGAPA
+778 MLVSVLWRLAGEPA

-899 PQGRRKKSRTQPA
+899 PQGSASR
-912 TAIIGSGRTYKGFLI
+912 
-927 KSAAPAWAV
+927 
-936 SAQTTRRQYRS
+936 AQVAMILMNYVEHVVNA

>member
-156 TRTHPEDFKRI
+156 TRTEPEDFKRI

-196 RPVEGLTVIAMDTC
+196 RPVEGLTIVAMDTC
-210 RYSSDNTSN
+210 HYSKENTSN

-256 HHGLVPHFDVEPTIL
+256 HHGLVPHFDVQPTIL

-281 IAQEYADAGMSAVF
+281 IAQEYADAGMSVVF

-325 YPCPIRFVDLRRSTV
+325 YPCPVRFVDLRRSTV

-354 HIGPINYTDPATG
+354 HIGPIHYTDPATG

-382 GFSTAMLKTVAGDFV
+382 GFTTAMLKTVAGDFV

-414 IIENIDKIIEDVASI
+414 IVANIDQIIDDVAAVPI
-429 PVAEGNNLLDF
+429 AEGNNLLDF

-541 VRLLPVTGSS
+541 VRLLPVTGSN

-685 VRAAVAVNAANDLTA
+685 VRAAVAVNAADDLTA

-707 SISAVGGVY
+707 SISAVSGAY

-864 PDAASV
+864 PDAGSV

-899 PQGRRKKSRTQPA
+899 PQGSASR
-912 TAIIGSGRTYKGFLI
+912 
-927 KSAAPAWAV
+927 
-936 SAQTTRRQYRS
+936 AQVAMILMNYVEHVVNA

>member
-121 QDVPGLKIYVINGNH
+121 QDIPGLKIYVINGNH

-144 NFNTADGKAVPA
+144 NFNTPDGKAVPA

-196 RPVEGLTVIAMDTC
+196 RPVEGLTIVAMDTC
-210 RYSSDNTSN
+210 RYSKENTSN
-219 GDDEHETS
+219 GTDEHETS

-325 YPCPIRFVDLRRSTV
+325 YPCPVRFVDLRRTTV

-354 HIGPINYTDPATG
+354 HIGPIHYTDPATG

-382 GFSTAMLKTVAGDFV
+382 GFTTAMLKTVAGDFV

-492 FTKFQGLFTKY
+492 LTKFQGLFTKY

-560 GDTATVFLTSR
+560 GSTATVFLTSR
-571 QLRAATGAQSGVAV
+571 QLRAATDAQSGAAV
-585 TVDATDPAVGTVVLA
+585 TVNATDPAADTVILS
-600 GRSIANACDA
+600 GRSIINARNA
-610 GAAALQV
+610 GVAALQV
-617 KFRSGTVTLDA
+617 QFAAGTVTLDSD
-628 RALAALDLHK
+628 ALAALDLHK

-644 ASGASLNAAQQRA
+644 TGASLNAAQQRA

-685 VRAAVAVNAANDLTA
+685 VRAAVAVNAADDLTA

-707 SISAVGGVY
+707 SISAVGGAY

-899 PQGRRKKSRTQPA
+899 PQGSASR
-912 TAIIGSGRTYKGFLI
+912 
-927 KSAAPAWAV
+927 
-936 SAQTTRRQYRS
+936 AQVAMILMNYVEHVVNA

>member
-76 SSVLHEMLERV
+76 SSVLREMLERV

-156 TRTHPEDFKRI
+156 TRTEPEDFKRI

-175 TVIAT
+175 TVLAT
-180 FTPAAGNEAGS
+180 FTPGEGNKAGG

-256 HHGLVPHFDVEPTIL
+256 HHGLVPHFDVQPTIL

-281 IAQEYADAGMSAVF
+281 IAQEYADAGMSVVF

-325 YPCPIRFVDLRRSTV
+325 YPCPVRFVDLRRSTV

-354 HIGPINYTDPATG
+354 HIGPIHYTDPATG

-382 GFSTAMLKTVAGDFV
+382 GFTTAMLKTVAGDFV

-414 IIENIDKIIEDVASI
+414 IVANIDQIIDDVAAI
-429 PVAEGNNLLDF
+429 PIAEGNNLLDF

-462 SGIDQL
+462 SGVDQL

-685 VRAAVAVNAANDLTA
+685 VRAAVAVNAADDLTA

-707 SISAVGGVY
+707 SISAVGGAY

-899 PQGRRKKSRTQPA
+899 PQGSASR
-912 TAIIGSGRTYKGFLI
+912 
-927 KSAAPAWAV
+927 
-936 SAQTTRRQYRS
+936 AQVAMILMNYVEHVVNA

>member
-144 NFNTADGKAVPA
+144 NFNTPDGKAVPA

-196 RPVEGLTVIAMDTC
+196 RPVEGLTIVAMDTC
-210 RYSSDNTSN
+210 RYSKENTSN
-219 GDDEHETS
+219 GTDEHETS

-281 IAQEYADAGMSAVF
+281 IAQEYADAGMSVVF

-325 YPCPIRFVDLRRSTV
+325 YPCPVRFVDLRRTTV

-354 HIGPINYTDPATG
+354 HIGPIHYTDPATG

-382 GFSTAMLKTVAGDFV
+382 GFTTAMLKTVAGDFI

-414 IIENIDKIIEDVASI
+414 IIANIDQIIDDVAAVPI
-429 PVAEGNNLLDF
+429 AEGNNLLDF

-462 SGIDQL
+462 SGMDQL
-468 KSGALLDQVLDI
+468 RSGALLDQVLDI

-487 RGSVL
+487 RSSVL

-503 LKSQLN
+503 LKGQLN

-657 LGSQAAAA
+657 LGSQAATA

-685 VRAAVAVNAANDLTA
+685 VRAAVAVNAADDLTA

-707 SISAVGGVY
+707 SISAVGGAY

-864 PDAASV
+864 PDAGSV

-899 PQGRRKKSRTQPA
+899 PQGSASR
-912 TAIIGSGRTYKGFLI
+912 
-927 KSAAPAWAV
+927 
-936 SAQTTRRQYRS
+936 AQVAMILMNYVEHVVNA